1 MRFIDFELVQNG
13 PPKMSIREARER
25 ITAMREE
32 LGLTPEAL
40 ARYEGEEGLSYWEQ
54 EVSMAMD
61 NKELFHEELYWDL
74 PIGFFG
80 MDEYR
85 PMFDEEIAWE
95 RDHPD
100 ASPEETMEARK
111 AIVAKYVNR

>member
-1 MRFIDFELVQNG
+1 
-13 PPKMSIREARER
+13 
-25 ITAMREE
+25 
-32 LGLTPEAL
+32 
-40 ARYEGEEGLSYWEQ
+40 
-54 EVSMAMD
+54 MAMD

-100 ASPEETMEARK
+100 ASPEETMEARRT
-111 AIVAKYVNR
+111 IVAKYVNR